1 MLKLHSFIL
10 FGSLGLLFRCVFC
23 RQGPLG
29 DTLFLD
35 AAADAVNLEGL
46 SRSRAEIRKLRARHN
61 VAP

>member
-1 MLKLHSFIL
+1 MKFV
-10 FGSLGLLFRCVFC
+10 FPALFRCVFC